1 MKPFIEQAQLYA
13 SFHQNEVTRYTHFAG
28 VPLII
33 LSVMILL
40 GFVKIAVP
48 GIFATSLAFLA
59 TIALLVYYFMLTW
72 ELALPLTPILLFL
85 LWLSSWF
92 SHAGPTKL
100 GVWSFIITFVV
111 GWGLQFYGHFIE
123 GKKPAFMVNIMQ
135 MLIAPL
141 YLTAELIFMA
151 GYMSALKERI
161 YQTTEN
167 ELTDEPSKK
176 KGSKIKD

>member
-1 MKPFIEQAQLYA
+1 MKPFIAQAQLYA
-13 SFHQNEVTRYTHFAG
+13 SFHQNPVTRYTHFAG

-33 LSVMILL
+33 LSIMILL
-40 GFVKIAVP
+40 GFVKIVIP
-48 GIFATSLAFLA
+48 GVLATSLAFLV

-92 SHAGPTKL
+92 SHEGPTKL
-100 GVWSFIITFVV
+100 GIWSFVITFVV

-123 GKKPAFMVNIMQ
+123 GKKPAFLVNITQ

-141 YLTAELIFMA
+141 YLTAELFFMA
-151 GYMSALKERI
+151 GYMSAMKEQI
-161 YQTTEN
+161 YQTPEN
-167 ELTDEPSKK
+167 EDTNEPIKK
-176 KGSKIKD
+176 KGSKIND